1 MNQDPNNV
9 QNVEQK
15 QPKEKKVLT
24 LEEQEKSNKKVAL
37 VIMMIFCILFVV
49 MGLVGGVVK
58 FIRFVDDMNPQ
69 EQVTETTPQEEFYK
83 DGKLLFR
90 NGGSVIAEYKCET
103 PKCGWAFAT
112 IDDAQY
118 ELKTPEYD
126 GVYELKGIVNNRY
139 AIIYDDASEEPSN
152 IIIYN
157 IQDNKKELELSGIK
171 NYNTD
176 TGNLYIAKNKSGK
189 WGIISLGKEKIEE
202 LVSYQ
207 FDYIGIVL
215 QSGER
220 FSEQFLYAAKKDDTW
235 SIIST
240 NKSSGSISGDFSN
253 PIVAYNHKLVVTKAS
268 KDSNLFNIYT
278 LHGDS
283 EPLEKE
289 VNNYLLPGYNLLV
302 TYINEGSGKKL
313 TVYDAGNAEVLS
325 TKELTSLQNVTYE
338 TKDNKIIISA
348 DGNAVYDTEAS
359 APTIAVKD
367 DEYIIKVSPSVQS
380 TDNTGNYESNDLGET
395 QTE

>member
-1 MNQDPNNV
+1 MNQDPNGV
-9 QNVEQK
+9 QNTEQK
-15 QPKEKKVLT
+15 QPKEKKVTT
-24 LEEQEKSNKKVAL
+24 LEEQEKTNKKIAL
-37 VIMMIFCILFVV
+37 VILMTLCVLFVV

-58 FIRFVDDMNPQ
+58 FIRFVNDMNPQ

-90 NGGSVIAEYKCET
+90 NGGDVIAEYQCET
-103 PKCGWAFAT
+103 SKCGWAFAT

-126 GVYELKGIVNNRY
+126 GVYELRNIVNDRY
-139 AIIYDDASEEPSN
+139 AIIYDDASEETSN

-171 NYNTD
+171 NYKTD

-189 WGIISLGKEKIEE
+189 WGIISLGGEKIEE
-202 LVSYQ
+202 IVSYQ

-215 QSGER
+215 QDGQR
-220 FSEQFLYAAKKDDTW
+220 FTEQLLYAAKKNDIW

-240 NKSSGSISGDFSN
+240 SKSSGSISGDFAN

-268 KDSNLFNIYT
+268 QDSNLYNVYT
-278 LHGDS
+278 LHGDKAL
-283 EPLEKE
+283 LEKE

-302 TYINEGSGKKL
+302 TYVNEGSGKKL
-313 TVYDAGNAEVLS
+313 TVYDAGNAEVLAS
-325 TKELTSLQNVTYE
+325 KDLTSIQNVTYE
-338 TKDNKIIISA
+338 TKDKKIVINV
-348 DGNAVYDTEAS
+348 DDNNMFETEAN
-359 APTIAVKD
+359 ARAIAVKD
-367 DEYIIKVSPSVQS
+367 EEYITKVVAPSPEQS
-380 TDNTGNYESNDLGET
+380 DGNGENP
-395 QTE
+395 EPNGFGE